1 MLRRKID
8 RPMLTTIIATR
19 PVPRCRSGR
28 HRARSLSQPKP
39 ADAMAATMMETAIV
53 TLVPPIVI
61 VPGSAST
68 P

>member
-1 MLRRKID
+1 
-8 RPMLTTIIATR
+8 MLTTIIATR

-28 HRARSLSQPKP
+28 HRTRSLSHPKP
-39 ADAMAATMMETAIV
+39 AEAIVATMIATAIV